1 MCDRHA
7 SVRRW
12 CLPLALG
19 ALAAL
24 APASAGGVGGAD
36 LERSDRKAARL
47 TLSYSVPARFGLD
60 ANRDGLVDYQ
70 DTAAEVRPS
79 SWSVLLRLAG
89 CRRTAMY
96 RWTVNGRVV
105 GPART
110 AACSWRLTLARE
122 GSYAVRAS
130 ERGGRRAS
138 ATVLVQDWLVLGL
151 GDSVAAGEG
160 VPDGAGGRWQDAS
173 CHRSANAFGAQ
184 AARALEGSDART
196 SVTFV
201 HVACSGATL
210 DDVLARQIPVAR
222 TLVGSREVDAVI
234 LSAGANDLNF
244 GPLALFCAAQPDC
257 PNAPWGGAQGGP
269 TLATLLPGWVAA
281 LPGRYGTL
289 AAGLRSLA
297 PPSRTYLPEYF
308 DALHAA
314 DGSLCAQSAVVDG
327 QHLEVTAAEAQWM
340 LTNFLAP
347 LNSAVTAAASTH
359 GWRHVSGVESA
370 FRPHGYCA
378 AEPWIVRYEDSLLGQ
393 GDPNG
398 TLHPNRPGHAAI
410 AGLVSSSLRRDLY
423 PGGRARRPA

>member
-1 MCDRHA
+1 M
-7 SVRRW
+7 
-12 CLPLALG
+12 
-19 ALAAL
+19 
-24 APASAGGVGGAD
+24 
-36 LERSDRKAARL
+36 
-47 TLSYSVPARFGLD
+47 
-60 ANRDGLVDYQ
+60 
-70 DTAAEVRPS
+70 
-79 SWSVLLRLAG
+79 
-89 CRRTAMY
+89 CRR
-96 RWTVNGRVV
+96 
-105 GPART
+105 AR
-110 AACSWRLTLARE
+110 R
-122 GSYAVRAS
+122 
-130 ERGGRRAS
+130 
-138 ATVLVQDWLVLGL
+138 
-151 GDSVAAGEG
+151 
-160 VPDGAGGRWQDAS
+160 AGGRALPPLGQ
-173 CHRSANAFGAQ
+173 RVGAQ
-184 AARALEGSDART
+184 AARALEGGDPHPRSPRPRPLLQAPPWSDIARAPRY
-196 SVTFV
+196 S
-201 HVACSGATL
+201 
-210 DDVLARQIPVAR
+210 PAR
-222 TLVGSREVDAVI
+222 TLVGSRRGTTPVI
-234 LSAGANDLNF
+234 LSAQHQRSKLGA
-244 GPLALFCAAQPDC
+244 FCTVLRPAQPDC
-257 PNAPWGGAQGGP
+257 PDAPWGGAQGGP

-410 AGLVSSSLRRDLY
+410 AGLVTSSLRRDLY
-423 PGGRARRPA
+423 PSGRARRPA